1 MVIVYQKSLLAVKE
15 IFLDSFLSAD
25 RIKSSTFNGIHAFT
39 HVLMKEWGVTM
50 ELAYFILSVISLI
63 VVAFLFYGKYLFK
76 RKKDTN
82 KP

>member
-1 MVIVYQKSLLAVKE
+1 
-15 IFLDSFLSAD
+15 
-25 RIKSSTFNGIHAFT
+25 
-39 HVLMKEWGVTM
+39 M
-50 ELAYFILSVISLI
+50 ELAYFILSVVSLI